1 MASAI
6 ILALS
11 GILVLFLLFT
21 FLRQTLQ
28 NKLGIKICAVCA
40 AVSLTWIALLAFR
53 LLGFFADDLLV
64 GILMGESIA
73 GVMYLFEKKAKERQK
88 ENFLWLKVVIVLFGT
103 ALVYF
108 YLAQRLSLVAVLT
121 ILFFCM
127 AIVYFLLRSKWNKK
141 SREGKKIALDK
152 QGKLGKEMKKL
163 EKKLE
168 HCCD

>member
-28 NKLGIKICAVCA
+28 RKWGMKVCAVCI
-40 AVSLTWIALLAFR
+40 AVSLTWAALLILR
-53 LLGFFADDLLV
+53 WLDIFADDLLV

-73 GVMYLFEKKAKERQK
+73 GAMYLFERKAKEGQK
-88 ENFLWLKVVIVLFGT
+88 ENFLWLKVVIVIFGT

-108 YLAQRLSLVAVLT
+108 YLTQRLSLIVALVLS
-121 ILFFCM
+121 IVFV
-127 AIVYFLLRSKWNKK
+127 AIVYFLLQSKENKRSGDKK
-141 SREGKKIALDK
+141 KDVPGK

-163 EKKLE
+163 EEKLE